1 MTASATASAKLSSEQ
16 SSAPRTKS
24 ASSSDFASEASVF
37 INSTPGA
44 EGAAAIQAPELSAAS
59 GSGSSVEK
67 PVPNREFSSVRP
79 AHFDRTH
86 AMSDNGAFDG
96 NAPARSATTLGSSSP
111 AEVISCCGAEAARIP
126 PAVAAT
132 RTSVVPSL
140 PTIAAPTR
148 RSKWIWHG
156 SLLTNFDIFNCI
168 PEIQIFSHAATR
180 ARSRGDAHSNDDVM
194 IALLIILRSFPT
206 YLLQRCSD
214 HGRHTSLL

>member
-140 PTIAAPTR
+140 PTIAAPIHALNHTP
-148 RSKWIWHG
+148 SMPCFQQVPQPVS
-156 SLLTNFDIFNCI
+156 SLANDGL
-168 PEIQIFSHAATR
+168 AAEC
-180 ARSRGDAHSNDDVM
+180 
-194 IALLIILRSFPT
+194 LLMPKVPCELP
-206 YLLQRCSD
+206 LLQLHEFASQLPPWRC
-214 HGRHTSLL
+214 